1 MAVFD
6 ADPATVR
13 PALYDFFSGPEENH
27 PDGLVAD
34 LHRIAEL
41 GDANGL
47 HLLMEQA
54 RRRGVG
60 EPDLRGIYAGGG
72 HVPPPPPGSRQDLG
86 TPNTVRALRIARS
99 SRLSSQSICRPIARA
114 HNQLCCEDSAGCC
127 GYPLQA
133 VTCHRTSGAPFR
145 RLPGAARSAKGQA
158 FRRKVWQEPP
168 PARRKGRSPPA
179 RPQS

>member
-41 GDANGL
+41 GNANGL
-47 HLLMEQA
+47 RLLMEQA

-60 EPDLRGIYAGGG
+60 ILDEDDETRDEGREDPKHI
-72 HVPPPPPGSRQDLG
+72 
-86 TPNTVRALRIARS
+86 ALRMFLDERE
-99 SRLSSQSICRPIARA
+99 LF
-114 HNQLCCEDSAGCC
+114 D
-127 GYPLQA
+127 
-133 VTCHRTSGAPFR
+133 
-145 RLPGAARSAKGQA
+145 AAA
-158 FRRKVWQEPP
+158 
-168 PARRKGRSPPA
+168 
-179 RPQS
+179 